1 MGFFNKKQIEKEN
14 ISSEEQ
20 IVEIIK
26 NSDSM
31 IDTFYD
37 SMIKLPEELI
47 DWADKQYKK
56 QIKETGSCINI
67 EIVDYLHLLLKI
79 APADIIIRKND
90 NPVKDDIIEIF
101 YETDENEIIH
111 FYQKILKIN
120 TMDSHFVTCDLD
132 DPDNKYT
139 IQFKNVMNT
148 IKIIKY
154 GTDEYNKIIELFNIE
169 IDKNLQIETIK
180 EIIEIVKK
188 ENDEYMKQKIEIL
201 EKQLTLLNEK

>member
-47 DWADKQYKK
+47 DWADKHYKK

>member
-47 DWADKQYKK
+47 DWADKHYKK

-120 TMDSHFVTCDLD
+120 TMDSHFVTCNLD

-169 IDKNLQIETIK
+169 IDKNSQIETIK